1 MKKFI
6 LIDGNAIFHRAYHSL
21 PPFKTSKGEAVN
33 AIYGFMR
40 MLIDLY
46 LKEKPDYL
54 GIAWDKAK
62 KTFRHEEFEAYKAHR
77 KEAPDDLFPQL
88 PRLKEILDAFN
99 VPQLELDG
107 FEADDIIGTIARK
120 AEKEP
125 DTNVVIVTGDKDTFQ
140 LVDDKIKVLTPVT
153 GITKVAIYDPAKVKE
168 KMGVRP
174 DQVIDFKSLMGDP
187 SDNIPG
193 IPGIGEKQAIDLLT
207 KYETLEN
214 IYEHLFELS
223 PVQQKK
229 FSDGRESALLSKR
242 LATIVTDVPVAYDL
256 EKYYTHDISYD
267 KAKTLFEEL
276 EFKSLTAKLKDLEEL
291 LQPPKAEQQSMF

>member
-21 PPFKTSKGEAVN
+21 PPFKTSKGEITN

-62 KTFRHEEFEAYKAHR
+62 KTFRHEEFEEYKAHR
-77 KEAPDDLFPQL
+77 KEAPEDLFPQL

-99 VPQLELDG
+99 VPQLELEG
-107 FEADDIIGTIARK
+107 YEADDIIGTIALK

-125 DTNVVIVTGDKDTFQ
+125 ETNVVIVTGDKDTFQ
-140 LVDDKIKVLTPVT
+140 LVDDKIKVMTPIT
-153 GITKVAIYDPAKVKE
+153 GITKVAIYDPSKVKE
-168 KMGVRP
+168 KLGIRP
-174 DQVIDFKSLMGDP
+174 DQIVDYKALMGDP

-193 IPGIGEKQAIDLLT
+193 IPGIGEKQALDLLK
-207 KYETLEN
+207 KYGTLEN
-214 IYEHLFELS
+214 IYKHLDELTTT
-223 PVQQKK
+223 QQKK
-229 FSDGRESALLSKR
+229 FTEGRQTGELSKR
-242 LATIVTDVPVAYDL
+242 LATIVTDVPVEYDID
-256 EKYYTHDISYD
+256 KYVTHDISYD
-267 KAKTLFEEL
+267 KAEKLFTEL
-276 EFKSLTAKLKDLEEL
+276 EFKSLLKKLDEL
-291 LQPPKAEQQSMF
+291 QDVLKPPGIEQQSMF